1 MRGGCRAGEGS
12 LSSGISPGGGTPGRE
27 LAGRKARAAP
37 GRPPRG
43 GGKLGKRWPAL
54 CACAAPPEFHFVT
67 FRRSGRA
74 APARGAD
81 GRTHGFLRA
90 RCARAAGNGGGGRRA
105 GGGGVSPAPSRTR
118 GTWLCAGCHAS
129 VRFRGAALAPRS
141 PQARAGGGVGAEGQP
156 RPRSPALLPPPDGVP
171 RPPWPT
177 SGSPLTRPPPPA
189 LPDLGALSAGGRP
202 PSPTG
207 AQPGAAPPGTARGGP
222 GEGRCLC
229 PPRCPGSA
237 APRWPLPA
245 VPAASVPGRRRGLG
259 RDAERGGLR
268 WEDGLPGP
276 GVASIVQRGQCPPG
290 RESTLWPPGSPRSFL
305 LP

>member
-1 MRGGCRAGEGS
+1 M
-12 LSSGISPGGGTPGRE
+12 
-27 LAGRKARAAP
+27 
-37 GRPPRG
+37 
-43 GGKLGKRWPAL
+43 
-54 CACAAPPEFHFVT
+54 
-67 FRRSGRA
+67 
-74 APARGAD
+74 
-81 GRTHGFLRA
+81 
-90 RCARAAGNGGGGRRA
+90 
-105 GGGGVSPAPSRTR
+105 SPAPSRTR

-276 GVASIVQRGQCPPG
+276 RGGLHSSARAVPSREGVHLVAARVTPQLPSALKLCGCVPAPGAKPGAMRTRPGAQWAPGGPSRPLQGGGRPLGLQRDPGAGASLTVFPSPSTSPTAFLSFPLLGHLAPRPPF
-290 RESTLWPPGSPRSFL
+290 RSHVPLFV
-305 LP
+305 